1 MSTKTFGKLFAKKK
15 KQTTKVKL
23 VDDKESEM
31 QVPIQSEV
39 ETQPSQA

>member
-31 QVPIQSEV
+31 HVPSEV